1 MRSLYAVLA
10 TRLVG
15 VGLAATDLPSSTV
28 KRRGDPDSR

>member
-15 VGLAATDLPSSTV
+15 VGLAGTDRASFTV